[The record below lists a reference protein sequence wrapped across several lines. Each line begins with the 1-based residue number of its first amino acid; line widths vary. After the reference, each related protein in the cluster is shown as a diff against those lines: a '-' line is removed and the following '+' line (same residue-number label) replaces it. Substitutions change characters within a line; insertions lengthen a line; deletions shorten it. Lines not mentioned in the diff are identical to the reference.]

1 MGMRKTQWQLIS
13 ERKTKRN
20 RKRKIER
27 VAVVD
32 ITNTRVAETDLERVD
47 IDQVEMKTDTDQVV
61 DVRDRPRKG
70 LVETIDTVAADIA
83 LVLLILVLAPL
94 LVVVQ
99 DHPAVAIKHC
109 TEIKAMYTETTLVTS
124 YRGCII
130 QVGSKRFFFI
140 LFKKNNCLTTWT
152 IHA

>member
-32 ITNTRVAETDLERVD
+32 IINTRVAETDLEKVD

-70 LVETIDTVAADIA
+70 LVEMIDIVAADVP
-83 LVLLILVLAPL
+83 LVPLILVLPPL
-94 LVVVQ
+94 LVAPK
-99 DHPAVAIKHC
+99 HPPAVAINHC
-109 TEIKAMYTETTLVTS
+109 KKKKAMYTET
-124 YRGCII
+124 
-130 QVGSKRFFFI
+130 
-140 LFKKNNCLTTWT
+140 
-152 IHA
+152 